1 MSSDAVHK
9 AIDPAISELKS
20 IPGIIFL
27 FLIEPV
33 LPLTRGSR
41 ERPFSLRS
49 ILVRERVVYPE
60 SIEEEQA

>member
-20 IPGIIFL
+20 IPGIILL
-27 FLIEPV
+27 FLIKPV

-49 ILVRERVVYPE
+49 ILVRERLFYPE

>member
-20 IPGIIFL
+20 IPGIFSL

-33 LPLTRGSR
+33 LPLGLKKGLFLATQTFESR
-41 ERPFSLRS
+41 KP
-49 ILVRERVVYPE
+49 ILNCKVMP
-60 SIEEEQA
+60 ALLH